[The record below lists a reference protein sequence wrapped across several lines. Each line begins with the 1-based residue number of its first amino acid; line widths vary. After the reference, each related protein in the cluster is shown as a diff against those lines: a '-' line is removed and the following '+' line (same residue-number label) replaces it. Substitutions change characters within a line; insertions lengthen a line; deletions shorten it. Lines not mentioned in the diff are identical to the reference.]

1 MKQPRLLGDIM
12 KEYLLESDD
21 DIAEAFRRLYKEHGS
36 NFLDDEPKKEDSHDQ

>member
-21 DIAEAFRRLYKEHGS
+21 DFAKAFHRLYKEHGS

>member
-21 DIAEAFRRLYKEHGS
+21 DFAKAFRRLYKEHGS
-36 NFLDDEPKKEDSHDQ
+36 NILDDEPKKEDSHDQ

>member
-21 DIAEAFRRLYKEHGS
+21 DFAVAFRCLYKEHGS
-36 NFLDDEPKKEDSHDQ
+36 NFLDDEPQKDDSHDQ

>member
-21 DIAEAFRRLYKEHGS
+21 DFAVAFRRLYKEHGPS
-36 NFLDDEPKKEDSHDQ
+36 FLDEEPKKEDSHDQ

>member
-21 DIAEAFRRLYKEHGS
+21 DFVEAFRRLYKEHGS

>member
-21 DIAEAFRRLYKEHGS
+21 GFAKAFRRLYKEHGS

>member
-21 DIAEAFRRLYKEHGS
+21 DFAVAFRRHYKEHGS
-36 NFLDDEPKKEDSHDQ
+36 NFLDDEPQKDDSHDQ